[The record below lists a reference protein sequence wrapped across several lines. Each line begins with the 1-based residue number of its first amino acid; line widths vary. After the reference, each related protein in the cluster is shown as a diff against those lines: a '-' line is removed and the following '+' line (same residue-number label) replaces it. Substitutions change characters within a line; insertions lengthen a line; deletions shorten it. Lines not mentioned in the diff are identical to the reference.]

1 MTLHLLARPHHPAT
15 PASATIWKMLF
26 DRQQALLHRWAHP
39 AFAVG
44 VAALGLRREEV
55 PHFGRLSQLV
65 HQRTGWTLRSL
76 GGPLPEA
83 TYYAALAQRELP
95 LVTRLR
101 TFAEFDQPA
110 HGVDL
115 FSEVMGRLP
124 LLLEPDYAQALQAL
138 GQAWALATTPAA
150 VALLRRFTRATFELG
165 LLAPAGEQPQF
176 YGATL
181 LASARHLHAAVA
193 AEAGSIVPL
202 VGAARH
208 LRQLAAPVAG
218 AEAILAQPYFVARD
232 WAQLLAEVQALQT
245 ELAPAQRPVP
255 GPHMLPLPVVEASSR
270 ATSFFRLTAGQR
282 ALGRGQF
289 G

>member
-26 DRQQALLHRWAHP
+26 DRQQALLHRRVHP
-39 AFAVG
+39 AFGAG

-65 HQRTGWTLRSL
+65 HQRTGWTLRSV

-83 TYYAALAQRELP
+83 AYYAALARREMP

-124 LLLEPDYAQALQAL
+124 LLLEPGYAQALQAL

-150 VALLRRFTRATFELG
+150 AALLRRFTRATFELG
-165 LLAPAGEQPQF
+165 LLAPAGERPQF
-176 YGATL
+176 YGAAL
-181 LASARHLHAAVA
+181 LTSARHLHAAA
-193 AEAGSIVPL
+193 AEAASMVSL
-202 VGAARH
+202 AGAARH
-208 LRQLAAPVAG
+208 LRLLAAPAAG
-218 AEAILAQPYFVARD
+218 AEALLAQPYFVARD
-232 WAQLLAEVQALQT
+232 WAQLLEEVQALHT
-245 ELAPAQRPVP
+245 ELAQAQRPAP
-255 GPHMLPLPVVEASSR
+255 GPHTLPLPLAEVGGRASSFAQR
-270 ATSFFRLTAGQR
+270 TAGR
-282 ALGRGQF
+282 RVG
-289 G
+289 

>member
-15 PASATIWKMLF
+15 PASAMVWKMLF
-26 DRQQALLHRWAHP
+26 DRQQALLHRRASP
-39 AFAVG
+39 AFAAG
-44 VAALGLRREEV
+44 VAALGLRRDEV

-83 TYYAALAQRELP
+83 DYYAALARRELP

-110 HGVDL
+110 HGHDL
-115 FSEVMGRLP
+115 FSEVIGRLP
-124 LLLEPDYAQALQAL
+124 LLLEPGYAQALEAL

-165 LLAPAGEQPQF
+165 LLAPAGERPQF

-181 LASARHLHAAVA
+181 LTSPRHLHAVVA
-193 AEAGSIVPL
+193 AEAASLLPL
-202 VGAARH
+202 AGAARQ
-208 LRQLAAPVAG
+208 LRLLASPVAG
-218 AEAILAQPYFVARD
+218 LSPEGGSVSAPTYFVAQD
-232 WAQLLAEVQALQT
+232 WAQLLAEVQQLSA
-245 ELAPAQRPVP
+245 ELAQAQRPAP
-255 GPHMLPLPVVEASSR
+255 GPHTLPALPLEAASR
-270 ATSFFRLTAGQR
+270 ANSFAQRTAERQVG
-282 ALGRGQF
+282 
-289 G
+289 

>member
-26 DRQQALLHRWAHP
+26 DRQQALLHRRVHP
-39 AFAVG
+39 AFAAG

-55 PHFGRLSQLV
+55 PHVGRLSQLV
-65 HQRTGWTLRSL
+65 HQHTGWTLRSE

-83 TYYAALAQRELP
+83 AYYAALARRELP

-124 LLLEPDYAQALQAL
+124 LLLEPGYAQALQAL

-150 VALLRRFTRATFELG
+150 AALLRRFTRATFELG
-165 LLAPAGEQPQF
+165 LLAPAGERPQF

-181 LASARHLHAAVA
+181 LTSARHLHAAAATEVA
-193 AEAGSIVPL
+193 SIVPL
-202 VGAARH
+202 AGAARH
-208 LRQLAAPVAG
+208 LRLLAAPAAG
-218 AEAILAQPYFVARD
+218 PKTLSAQPYFVAHD
-232 WAQLLAEVQALQT
+232 WAQLLEEVQALQA
-245 ELAPAQRPVP
+245 ELTQAQRLAP
-255 GPHMLPLPVVEASSR
+255 GPHTLPLPRVEVGGRASSFAQR
-270 ATSFFRLTAGQR
+270 TATRRVG
-282 ALGRGQF
+282 
-289 G
+289 

>member
-1 MTLHLLARPHHPAT
+1 MTLNLLARPHHPAT

-26 DRQQALLHRWAHP
+26 DRQQALLHRRVHP
-39 AFAVG
+39 AFAAG

-55 PHFGRLSQLV
+55 PHVGRLSQLV
-65 HQRTGWTLRSL
+65 HQRTGWTLRSV

-83 TYYAALAQRELP
+83 DYYAALARREMP

-124 LLLEPDYAQALQAL
+124 LLLEPGYAQALQAL

-150 VALLRRFTRATFELG
+150 AALLRRFTRATFELG
-165 LLAPAGEQPQF
+165 LLAPAGERPQF

-181 LASARHLHAAVA
+181 LTSARHLHAAVA
-193 AEAGSIVPL
+193 AEVASIVPL
-202 VGAARH
+202 AGAARH
-208 LRQLAAPVAG
+208 LRLLAAPVAG
-218 AEAILAQPYFVARD
+218 AEVTVAQPYFVARD
-232 WAQLLAEVQALQT
+232 WAQLLEEVQQLT
-245 ELAPAQRPVP
+245 SELTQAQRSAP
-255 GPHMLPLPVVEASSR
+255 GPHTLPLPLVEAGGR
-270 ATSFFRLTAGQR
+270 ANSFAQRTARRRVG
-282 ALGRGQF
+282 
-289 G
+289 